1 MNFQEII
8 EKVEK
13 YRIQYNNTLKD
24 KIIEGMHQQIDEIL
38 QDTVEYKQ
46 SNDILTKIENYID
59 YFITSRIGGIFVLIS
74 LLSLILWITITGA
87 NYISEFLSNIFASIE
102 VFLRNSSNL
111 LRIPPTVSSFL
122 IDGIY
127 KSLSM
132 VVSVMLPPMAIFFPL
147 FTFLEDLGL
156 LPRIALNMD
165 KLFKMVGAHGNQALT
180 MMVGFGCN
188 AAGVISTRIIKSPKE
203 RLIAIITNNFMPCNG
218 RWPLLIMIST
228 LFLAPLI
235 SESLNPFLGSL
246 IAALALVASV
256 IIGLFFTLIVSLGI
270 SKSLKSIPSF
280 YILEIPPYRKPNL
293 LRIIYTSIIDR
304 TVFVLMRAIYMAI
317 PAGAFV
323 WFLNYFNLST
333 PIINFL
339 TPFGKM
345 FGLDGVIIL
354 SYIIALPANEL
365 VIPSL
370 LMLYTN
376 AKNFIDIEEFKS
388 IYQILSTYGNWD
400 WKIALSVM
408 LFSILHNPCTTTILT
423 IYKETKSI
431 KWTAIAT
438 LLPLSIA
445 FTVLFILNNLILK
458 HL

>member
-1 MNFQEII
+1 MNFQEIL

-38 QDTVEYKQ
+38 QDTIEYKQ

-235 SESLNPFLGSL
+235 SESLNPLLGSL

-304 TVFVLMRAIYMAI
+304 TVFVLMRAVYMAI

>member
-1 MNFQEII
+1 MNFQEIL

-38 QDTVEYKQ
+38 QDTIEYKQ

>member
-24 KIIEGMHQQIDEIL
+24 KIIEDMHQQIDEIV
-38 QDTVEYKQ
+38 QDTIEYKQ
-46 SNDILTKIENYID
+46 TKDILTKIENYID

-87 NYISEFLSNIFASIE
+87 NYISEFLANTFASLE
-102 VFLRNSSNL
+102 VFLRNSADL
-111 LRIPPTVSSFL
+111 LRISPTISSFL

-132 VVSVMLPPMAIFFPL
+132 VVAVMLPPMAIFFPL

-165 KLFKMVGAHGNQALT
+165 KLFKMVGAHGNQSLT

-235 SESLNPFLGSL
+235 SASSNPLLGSL

-280 YILEIPPYRKPNL
+280 YILEIPPYRKPDL

-304 TVFVLMRAIYMAI
+304 TFFVLMRAIYMAI

-323 WFLNYFNLST
+323 WLLNYFNLST
-333 PIINFL
+333 SIINFL

-388 IYQILSTYGNWD
+388 IYHILATYGNWD

-458 HL
+458 HI